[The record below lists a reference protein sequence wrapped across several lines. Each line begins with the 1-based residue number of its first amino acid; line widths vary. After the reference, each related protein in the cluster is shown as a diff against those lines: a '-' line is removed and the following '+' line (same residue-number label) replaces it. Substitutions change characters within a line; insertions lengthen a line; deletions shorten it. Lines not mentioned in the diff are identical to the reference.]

1 MIIIWTGL
9 LAGFLDAVAAL
20 LLFLAGGNKRPG
32 LLFRYI
38 ASAVYGPAAFTNG
51 VRMVFLGVGFHFL
64 IALFWVSVFFGV
76 YPHLWVLRADGWVV
90 AAGYG
95 LLVWLCMN
103 LVVLP
108 LSRAK
113 PRPFSLTFA
122 LINMIILIVTIGLPC
137 VWLAG
142 R

>member
-1 MIIIWTGL
+1 M
-9 LAGFLDAVAAL
+9 
-20 LLFLAGGNKRPG
+20 LLFLANGNKRPG

-38 ASAVYGPAAFTNG
+38 ASAVYGPVAFTNG
-51 VRMVFLGVGFHFL
+51 VRMVFLGAGFHFL
-64 IALFWVSVFFGV
+64 IALFWVSVFFGL
-76 YPHLWVLRADGWVV
+76 YPHLAVLRSNGWIV

-95 LLVWLCMN
+95 LLVWMCMN

-113 PRPFSLTFA
+113 PRPFSLAFM
-122 LINMIILIVTIGLPC
+122 LINMVILVITIGLPC